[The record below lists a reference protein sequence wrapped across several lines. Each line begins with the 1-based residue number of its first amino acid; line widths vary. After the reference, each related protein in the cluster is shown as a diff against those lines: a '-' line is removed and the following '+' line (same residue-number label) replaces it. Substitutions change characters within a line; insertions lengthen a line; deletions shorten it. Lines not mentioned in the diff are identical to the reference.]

1 MFSLVKTTAAA
12 TVLTATLAAA
22 GFAGGTGQAGT
33 SSAQSGPISCEIQ
46 VTPAG
51 GMLTIAGVVR
61 SDHAVSGGYSF
72 QIAGGGSGGSSNIS
86 QGGPFFAGPGADV
99 MLGSIMV
106 NAAGAK
112 YDLTLEVTA
121 NGTKLECRERI
132 GGII

>member
-1 MFSLVKTTAAA
+1 MFSLIKTTAAA

-33 SSAQSGPISCEIQ
+33 SSAQSGPLSCEIQ
-46 VTPAG
+46 VTPSG
-51 GMLTIAGVVR
+51 GMLAIAGVVR

-72 QIAGGGSGGSSNIS
+72 KIAGGGSGGSSNIS
-86 QGGPFFAGPGADV
+86 QGGPFLAAPGEAV
-99 MLGSIMV
+99 TVGSIMV
-106 NAAGAK
+106 GAAGAK

-132 GGII
+132 GKLI